1 MTYGLLNGLRVL
13 ELGEFISAPYCGKLL
28 ADMGADVVKI
38 ERAGTGDWARDYG
51 PFAFTPALSQGERG
65 VGSHRERSG
74 LFLYLNADKRGVT
87 LNLDTPTG
95 REILAGMV
103 SRADVLV
110 HNLHPSEMDRVGLD
124 YESLSPRNP
133 GLVMASITPF
143 GLTGPYRNWRAYDIN
158 LAAGGGICEGLGS
171 PDREP
176 LTFGT
181 PEVGYFAG
189 AAAAS
194 AIVMALLARDNPP
207 LLPAGEG
214 GHPPRHSRESGNP
227 DLVGES
233 RPPARI
239 GQHIDIAE
247 IESMAGLYNGPEALM
262 AVYQWRVTRRTGHHA
277 LDFPYPN
284 CILRCKD
291 GFIFVGSPEGRQ
303 WRRLLELMGTPEWSQ
318 EPRFRNRTVMNN
330 EYADEVDGYVE
341 EWLLQHTK
349 AELLE
354 LALEHRVPLAP
365 VRGFDEVRRDPSLA
379 SLFREVE
386 RPDTGPVAMPG
397 PPYALS
403 APGARPEPGPTA
415 RPEPD
420 PTAGPN
426 PDPAARPNPDP
437 AARPNPD
444 PAARP
449 EPDPTAGP
457 GPSGTAHPE
466 PAPPLHPEPV
476 EGAQPRPAP
485 TLGQHNSEIY
495 AGELG
500 YTPEEV
506 VQLYRL
512 GII

>member
-13 ELGEFISAPYCGKLL
+13 EFGEFISAPYCGKLL
-28 ADMGADVVKI
+28 ADLGADVIKI

-51 PFAFTPALSQGERG
+51 PWPGD
-65 VGSHRERSG
+65 VPNRERSG
-74 LFLYLNADKRGVT
+74 LFLYLNADKRGVS
-87 LNLDTPTG
+87 LNLETP
-95 REILAGMV
+95 RARLLAGMV

-110 HNLHPSEMDRVGLD
+110 HNLHPTEMDRVGVD
-124 YESLSPRNP
+124 YEALSRHNA

-143 GLTGPYRNWRAYDIN
+143 GLTGPYRNWKAYDIN

-194 AIVMALLARDNPP
+194 AIVMALLARDNSLP
-207 LLPAGEG
+207 LPAGEG
-214 GHPPRHSRESGNP
+214 W
-227 DLVGES
+227 GEGEVLA
-233 RPPARI
+233 ARA

-303 WRRLLELMGTPEWSQ
+303 WRRLLELMGIPEWSQ
-318 EPRFRNRTVMNN
+318 EPRLRNRTVMNN

-354 LALEHRVPLAP
+354 LALEHRIPLAP
-365 VRGFDEVRRDPSLA
+365 VRGFDEVRHDPSLA
-379 SLFREVE
+379 TLFREVE
-386 RPDTGPVAMPG
+386 RPDTGPVTLPG
-397 PPYALS
+397 PPYEIG
-403 APGARPEPGPTA
+403 GAEVSR
-415 RPEPD
+415 
-420 PTAGPN
+420 
-426 PDPAARPNPDP
+426 
-437 AARPNPD
+437 
-444 PAARP
+444 
-449 EPDPTAGP
+449 
-457 GPSGTAHPE
+457 
-466 PAPPLHPEPV
+466 
-476 EGAQPRPAP
+476 PRPAP

-495 AGELG
+495 AAELG

>member
-38 ERAGTGDWARDYG
+38 ERFGAGDWARDYG
-51 PFAFTPALSQGERG
+51 PYPAVRQAHHERS
-65 VGSHRERSG
+65 SHREQSG

-87 LNLDTPTG
+87 LNLGTPSG
-95 REILAGMV
+95 REILASLV
-103 SRADVLV
+103 SRFDVLV
-110 HNLHPSEMDRVGLD
+110 HNLHPTEMDRIGLG
-124 YESLSPRNP
+124 YETLRAHNNA
-133 GLVMASITPF
+133 LVMASITPF
-143 GLTGPYRNWRAYDIN
+143 GLTGPYRNWKAYDIN

-194 AIVMALLARDNPP
+194 SIVMALLAREDDGPS
-207 LLPAGEG
+207 AGSE
-214 GHPPRHSRESGNP
+214 
-227 DLVGES
+227 
-233 RPPARI
+233 

-247 IESMAGLYNGPEALM
+247 IETMAGLYNGPEALM

-349 AELLE
+349 TELLE
-354 LALEHRVPLAP
+354 MALEHRIPLAP
-365 VRGFDEVRRDPSLA
+365 VRGFDEVRHDPSLET
-379 SLFREVE
+379 LFATVSRA
-386 RPDTGPVAMPG
+386 DTGPVALPG
-397 PPYALS
+397 VPYELTGS
-403 APGARPEPGPTA
+403 GA
-415 RPEPD
+415 
-420 PTAGPN
+420 
-426 PDPAARPNPDP
+426 
-437 AARPNPD
+437 
-444 PAARP
+444 
-449 EPDPTAGP
+449 
-457 GPSGTAHPE
+457 
-466 PAPPLHPEPV
+466 HPEPV
-476 EGAQPRPAP
+476 EGSPRPAP
-485 TLGQHNSEIY
+485 MLGQHNSEVY
-495 AGELG
+495 CGELG
-500 YTPEEV
+500 YAPEEV
-506 VQLYRL
+506 AQLYRT

>member
-13 ELGEFISAPYCGKLL
+13 ECGEFISAPYCGKLL
-28 ADMGADVVKI
+28 ADMGADVIKI

-51 PFAFTPALSQGERG
+51 PWPGDIP
-65 VGSHRERSG
+65 HRERSG

-87 LNLDTPTG
+87 LNLETPTG

-103 SRADVLV
+103 SRADALV
-110 HNLHPSEMDRVGLD
+110 HNLHPTEMDRVGLD
-124 YESLSPRNP
+124 YESLSPHNP
-133 GLVMASITPF
+133 SLVMASITPF
-143 GLTGPYRNWRAYDIN
+143 GLTGPYRNWKAYDIN

-194 AIVMALLARDNPP
+194 AIVMALLARDSQPP
-207 LLPAGEG
+207 LPAGEG
-214 GHPPRHSRESGNP
+214 WGEGEI
-227 DLVGES
+227 LV
-233 RPPARI
+233 AK
-239 GQHIDIAE
+239 GQGQNIDIAE

-354 LALEHRVPLAP
+354 MALEHRIPLAP
-365 VRGFDEVRRDPSLA
+365 VRGFDEVRHDPSLA
-379 SLFREVE
+379 TLFREVE
-386 RPDTGPVAMPG
+386 RPDTGPISLPG

-403 APGARPEPGPTA
+403 GPSA
-415 RPEPD
+415 H
-420 PTAGPN
+420 PN
-426 PDPAARPNPDP
+426 PDPTPHAE
-437 AARPNPD
+437 
-444 PAARP
+444 P
-449 EPDPTAGP
+449 EPPV
-457 GPSGTAHPE
+457 
-466 PAPPLHPEPV
+466 HPEPV
-476 EGAQPRPAP
+476 EGSQPRPAP

>member
-28 ADMGADVVKI
+28 ADMGADVLKV
-38 ERAGTGDWARDYG
+38 ERAAIGDWARDYG
-51 PFAFTPALSQGERG
+51 PYPGDLP
-65 VGSHRERSG
+65 HRERSG
-74 LFLYLNADKRGVT
+74 LFIYLNANKRGLT

-95 REILAGMV
+95 REILAALV
-103 SRADVLV
+103 SNSDVLV
-110 HNLHPSEMDRVGLD
+110 HNLHPAEMDRVKLD
-124 YESLSPRNP
+124 YDILSPHNRA
-133 GLVMASITPF
+133 LVMASITPF
-143 GLTGPYRNWRAYDIN
+143 GLTGPYRNWKAYDIN

-194 AIVMALLARDNPP
+194 AIVMALLARDSHPP
-207 LLPAGEG
+207 LPAGEG
-214 GHPPRHSRESGNP
+214 WGEGENPPSNGP
-227 DLVGES
+227 
-233 RPPARI
+233 

-291 GFIFVGSPEGRQ
+291 GYIFVGSPEGRQ
-303 WRRLLELMGTPEWSQ
+303 WRRLLELMGNPEWSQ

-330 EYADEVDGYVE
+330 EFADEVDGYVE

-354 LALEHRVPLAP
+354 LALEYRVPLAP
-365 VRGFDEVRRDPSLA
+365 VRGFDEVRHDPSLA
-379 SLFREVE
+379 SLFIGVE
-386 RPDTGPVAMPG
+386 RPDTGEVALPG
-397 PPYALS
+397 PPYTLSGPALPPEAAPTANPES
-403 APGARPEPGPTA
+403 APPV
-415 RPEPD
+415 
-420 PTAGPN
+420 
-426 PDPAARPNPDP
+426 
-437 AARPNPD
+437 
-444 PAARP
+444 
-449 EPDPTAGP
+449 
-457 GPSGTAHPE
+457 
-466 PAPPLHPEPV
+466 LPEPV
-476 EGAQPRPAP
+476 EGSQPRPAP
-485 TLGQHNSEIY
+485 TLGQHNSEVLS
-495 AGELG
+495 GELG

-506 VQLYRL
+506 AQLFRS